1 MRKRFIVPVAVLIIL
16 VVISCGKK
24 QETKPK
30 SEIPAL
36 KISKFVAI
44 EKWATEP
51 KLQTP
56 ESVIYDPDRDM
67 LYVSN
72 INGGPLIR
80 DGNGFISQV
89 TMTGEIA
96 KLEWVTNLNA
106 PKGSA
111 IWNNKL
117 YVADIDELVEIEIET
132 GKILNRYSA
141 PNAKFLNDVT
151 VDQKGNIYISD
162 TSFLNNIIYIFND
175 NKISVWLQSENIA
188 QPNGLFAEKDEL
200 IVGLGSRSLKAIKFS
215 DQAFRDI
222 AATGFAV
229 DGVQGDGHGNY
240 FISDWMG
247 KTAFVTASGEIKQ
260 LLDTSESKINSADI
274 EYIPSKNL
282 LLIPTFLDN
291 RVVAYQVE

>member
-1 MRKRFIVPVAVLIIL
+1 MRKQFVLL
-16 VVISCGKK
+16 VVMLIYFFTNSCGKK
-24 QETKPK
+24 QETKSE

-36 KISKFVAI
+36 KISKFVAV

-80 DGNGFISQV
+80 DGNGFISKV

-96 KLEWVTNLNA
+96 NLEWVTNLNA

-111 IWNNKL
+111 IWNHKL
-117 YVADIDELVEIEIET
+117 YVADIDELVEIDIET

-141 PNAKFLNDVT
+141 PNAKFLNDVA

-175 NKISVWLQSENIA
+175 NKISVWLQSEDIA

-215 DQAFRDI
+215 DQVIRDI

-229 DGVQGDGHGNY
+229 DGVQSDGHGNY
-240 FISDWMG
+240 LVSDWTG
-247 KTAFVTASGEIKQ
+247 KTAFVTASGEIKL

-274 EYIPSKNL
+274 EYIPSQNL